1 VEYKVPTQVAYTT
14 SHKFPTAWGF
24 IDQPNRTHTVKKY
37 LNLYLD
43 PSILPEPWDL
53 DEDIMIEDVRMCF
66 TDIL

>member
-1 VEYKVPTQVAYTT
+1 
-14 SHKFPTAWGF
+14 
-24 IDQPNRTHTVKKY
+24 VKKY